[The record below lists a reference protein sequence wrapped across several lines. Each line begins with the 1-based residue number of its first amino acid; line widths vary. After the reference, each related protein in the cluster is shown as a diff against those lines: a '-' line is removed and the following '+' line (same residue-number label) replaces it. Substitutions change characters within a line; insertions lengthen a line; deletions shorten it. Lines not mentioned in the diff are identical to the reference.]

1 MGGYTPHFQ
10 ETPTTI
16 ESEARNRYEDQLCA
30 HQGEPFT
37 LPVVEDEEEDYVDHA
52 AINGQDL
59 DHKDEYEERIERGDF
74 DRGVDDHEITP
85 NPHVDDMV
93 ECDEDD
99 ANATIGVQHVT
110 NMNPVYE
117 PPASS
122 FYANTWKNMVDS
134 EVLQQA
140 FASSCN
146 VDMNFST
153 GLIFANKEVVK
164 HALTIYATKH
174 NRNFM
179 TSRLTKS
186 KLFVKCM
193 DGSCK
198 WYVGAVVKPK
208 LNGLWMVTSY
218 GGPHSCIPLG
228 MSQNGRMMD
237 SDFLVA
243 EFVPTL

>member
-1 MGGYTPHFQ
+1 MGGYIHHFQ

-16 ESEARNRYEDQLCA
+16 EIEARNRYEDQLCA

-37 LPVVEDEEEDYVDHA
+37 LPVVEDEDEDCVDHA
-52 AINGQDL
+52 AINDQDL
-59 DHKDEYEERIERGDF
+59 DDKDKYEERIERGDF

-99 ANATIGVQHVT
+99 ADATIGVQHVT
-110 NMNPVYE
+110 NMTPVYE

-140 FASSCN
+140 FSSSCN
-146 VDMNFST
+146 VDKNFST
-153 GLIFANKEVVK
+153 GLIFAYKEVVK

-174 NRNFM
+174 NKNFM

-218 GGPHSCIPLG
+218 GGSHSCIPLG
-228 MSQNGRMMD
+228 MAQNGRMMD
-237 SDFLVA
+237 SDFLAA
-243 EFVPTL
+243 EFVPML